1 MQNKSFSKKQSAYLI
16 MWGLLNFLRKFASFQ
31 ELVQSSL
38 DNIELNNI
46 LSDFLGSAIYFER
59 REKKLKKTIILF
71 VINKIMDKKHF
82 AKIAAAKQR
91 DCLELALVKTFG
103 QIALRR
109 VTQII

>member
-91 DCLELALVKTFG
+91 YCLELALVKTFG